1 MDEKLHITVKDEDSY
16 VGIEY
21 LSAGTME
28 QIYLAV
34 RLSVA
39 RLLCRDKMPLIID
52 DIFTAYDETRLV
64 NTLDCLKT
72 IDTEQIILMTS
83 NPHIGDMLDDLDMD
97 YNYVE
102 L

>member
-1 MDEKLHITVKDEDSY
+1 MLHVLVRENDGF

-21 LSAGTME
+21 LSAGTIE

-39 RLLCRDKMPLIID
+39 RFLCRDKMPLIID
-52 DIFTAYDETRLV
+52 DIFTNYDERRLI

-72 IDTEQIILMTS
+72 IDTEQIVLLTS

>member
-1 MDEKLHITVKDEDSY
+1 
-16 VGIEY
+16 
-21 LSAGTME
+21 
-28 QIYLAV
+28 
-34 RLSVA
+34 
-39 RLLCRDKMPLIID
+39 MPLIID
-52 DIFTAYDETRLV
+52 DIFANYDEPRLI